1 MWMGVAP
8 VVMAPGTA
16 ALLAV
21 YTPIFRWL
29 GIPSIP
35 LLELLQCRKLLR
47 LHRRSSSGFA
57 GMFPP
62 SVMRSGIE
70 RELTRF
76 IIACLSV
83 AQLIYMSEV
92 VGTLAELC
100 DSGGAHRPNLELYFD
115 CAGTYHRD
123 LRPLYL

>member
-92 VGTLAELC
+92 VGLLLSSVIPVALIDLTLSFILIALV
-100 DSGGAHRPNLELYFD
+100 
-115 CAGTYHRD
+115 YHRD

>member
-1 MWMGVAP
+1 
-8 VVMAPGTA
+8 
-16 ALLAV
+16 
-21 YTPIFRWL
+21 
-29 GIPSIP
+29 
-35 LLELLQCRKLLR
+35 
-47 LHRRSSSGFA
+47 
-57 GMFPP
+57 MFPP

-92 VGTLAELC
+92 VGLLLSSVIPVALIDLTLSFILIAL
-100 DSGGAHRPNLELYFD
+100 A
-115 CAGTYHRD
+115 YHRD